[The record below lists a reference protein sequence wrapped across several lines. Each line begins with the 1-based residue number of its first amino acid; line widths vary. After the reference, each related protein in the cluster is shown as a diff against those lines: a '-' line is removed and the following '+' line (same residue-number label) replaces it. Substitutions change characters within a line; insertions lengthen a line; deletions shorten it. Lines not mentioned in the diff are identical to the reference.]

1 MDPSEMKFCQ
11 SCGMPLTSPEDH
23 GTEADG
29 SASQDY
35 CQYCYQKGAFTS
47 SMTMEEMIYFC
58 VPHMTAPHPE
68 MTAQQAK
75 AQMEQF
81 FPMLLRWKKD

>member
-1 MDPSEMKFCQ
+1 MDFSKMKFCQ
-11 SCGMPLTSPEDH
+11 SCGMPLAKPEDH
-23 GTEADG
+23 GTEEDG
-29 SASQDY
+29 KASQDY

-47 SMTMEEMIYFC
+47 SMTMEEMIDFC
-58 VPHMTAPHPE
+58 VPHMVAGHPE

-81 FPMLLRWKKD
+81 FPMLLRWKKQ